1 MILLTAN
8 LMNVQGHCQFRI
20 ESDGQVQITS
30 DPVKAAKILFRLGVE
45 GPSSLIDHVFRWGSV
60 EILQDSPPRARDG
73 LN

>member
-60 EILQDSPPRARDG
+60 EILTAAHPALTPG
-73 LN
+73 